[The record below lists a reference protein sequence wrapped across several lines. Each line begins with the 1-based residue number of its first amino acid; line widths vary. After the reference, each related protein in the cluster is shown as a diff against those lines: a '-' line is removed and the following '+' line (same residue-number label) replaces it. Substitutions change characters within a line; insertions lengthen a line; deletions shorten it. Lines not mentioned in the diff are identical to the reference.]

1 MTRMTTKYQATV
13 PKYIRDALGLH
24 AGQELEWH
32 LLKTVVVVNAKPAI
46 KDPIKVLLSGPRI
59 RVDAVKLVKEAR
71 EELFGSW

>member
-13 PKYIRDALGLH
+13 PKHIRDALGLK

-32 LLKTVVVVNAKPAI
+32 TLKTMVVVNAKPVI
-46 KDPIKVLLSGPRI
+46 KDPVGVLTSGPRI
-59 RVDAVKLVKEAR
+59 RGDALKLVKEAR